1 MQEQEITILE
11 AGQRLD
17 KYLHRLLPDA
27 TTAFFYKMLRKKNIT
42 LNGRKAAGNEILTD
56 KDTVRLFLS
65 DETYAKM
72 GGRLAFAGTG
82 QNAAEG
88 KQQRASAGT
97 KQQRVSAGAKQ
108 HNAPAGAKPKEAA
121 KGKESFRGDD
131 KEALN
136 SWGAQEDLRI
146 STWKRA
152 YETLQKRYPQLRIL
166 YEDDHIAAAYKP
178 SGVLSQKARP
188 EDLSLNEWFLGLLFA
203 RGELGREAL
212 YRFIP
217 SVQNRLDRNTEGI
230 VLLAKTLPGSHL
242 LTGLQREH
250 LLGKY
255 YHMIV
260 AGTVE
265 DAGCIEG
272 YLAKDEKSNT
282 VRIFREPG
290 EGLVY
295 TRTEYRPLRRGRLEG
310 RLPVTL
316 LEARLITGKTHQL
329 RAHLSG
335 IGHPIIGDPKYGS
348 PAYNQVLFQYSIRSQ
363 LLLCQRVEFPKDTAV
378 LKPFGREDLAGEIIS
393 CQEPEVYSA
402 VMQGKLAQA
411 SKR

>member
-1 MQEQEITILE
+1 MQEQIVTTLE

-27 TTAFFYKMLRKKNIT
+27 TTSFLYKMLRKKNIT
-42 LNGRKAAGNEILTD
+42 LNGKKAAGNEIVAD

-72 GGRLAFAGTG
+72 GGRLVSAGAG
-82 QNAAEG
+82 QNAAG
-88 KQQRASAGT
+88 IRPQRTSAGGGQQDAPAGT
-97 KQQRVSAGAKQ
+97 K
-108 HNAPAGAKPKEAA
+108 PKAAA
-121 KGKESFRGDD
+121 KGKESFCGDD

-136 SWGAQEDLRI
+136 SGEPREDGRVSL
-146 STWKRA
+146 WKRA
-152 YETLQKRYPQLRIL
+152 YETLQKRFPQLRIL

-178 SGVLSQKARP
+178 TGVLSQKARP
-188 EDLSLNEWFLGLLFA
+188 EDLSLNEWFLGLLLA
-203 RGELGREAL
+203 RGEISRETLGR
-212 YRFIP
+212 FTP

-250 LLGKY
+250 LLDKY

-260 AGTVE
+260 AGRIE
-265 DAGCIEG
+265 RAGCIEG

-282 VRIFREPG
+282 VRLSKSPG

-295 TRTEYRPLRRGRLEG
+295 TRTEYRPLDYGRLG
-310 RLPVTL
+310 RELPVTR

-335 IGHPIIGDPKYGS
+335 IGHPIIGDPKYGN
-348 PAYNQVLFQYSIRSQ
+348 PAYNQVPGKYGIRSQ
-363 LLLCQRVEFPKDTAV
+363 LLLCQRVEFPKDTAA
-378 LKPFGREDLAGEIIS
+378 LKPYGREDLAGKIIS
-393 CQEPEVYSA
+393 CQEPEVYSR
-402 VMQGKLAQA
+402 VMQGKPVPA
-411 SKR
+411 SRR

>member
-1 MQEQEITILE
+1 MQEQIVTTLE

-27 TTAFFYKMLRKKNIT
+27 TTSFLYKMLRKKNIT
-42 LNGRKAAGNEILTD
+42 LNGKKAAGNEIVAD

-72 GGRLAFAGTG
+72 GGRLFSAGTG
-82 QNAAEG
+82 QNAAGG
-88 KQQRASAGT
+88 KQQRF
-97 KQQRVSAGAKQ
+97 SAGAGQ
-108 HNAPAGAKPKEAA
+108 QYAPAGVKPKEAT
-121 KGKESFRGDD
+121 GKKSLRGDG

-136 SWGAQEDLRI
+136 ERGPQEDLRI
-146 STWKRA
+146 SAWKRA
-152 YETLQKRYPQLRIL
+152 YETLQKHFPQLHIL

-178 SGVLSQKARP
+178 SGVLSQKAKT

-203 RGELGREAL
+203 RGELGRESL
-212 YRFIP
+212 YRFTP
-217 SVQNRLDRNTEGI
+217 SAQNRLDRNTEGI

-265 DAGCIEG
+265 DAGCIEA
-272 YLAKDEKSNT
+272 YLAKDERNNT
-282 VRIFREPG
+282 VRIYRAPG
-290 EGLVY
+290 DGLVY
-295 TRTEYRPLRRGRLEG
+295 TRTEYRPLQRGRLEG
-310 RLPVTL
+310 RLSVTL

-335 IGHPIIGDPKYGS
+335 IGHPIIGDPKYGN
-348 PAYNQVLFQYSIRSQ
+348 PAYNQALGKYSIRSQ

-378 LKPFGREDLAGEIIS
+378 LKPFGREDLAGKVIS
-393 CQEPEVYSA
+393 CKEPEIYSA
-402 VMQGKLAQA
+402 VMQGKPSLARRGKGNA
-411 SKR
+411 